1 MFQLHLKQDSQMRM
15 VMQIFLQ
22 GKYKI
27 LSIHIHEA
35 LEKEFNID
43 VKDKVTLVTDVEIA
57 YYIVMKSHGAL

>member
-1 MFQLHLKQDSQMRM
+1 MFQLHSKQDSQMRT

-57 YYIVMKSHGAL
+57 YYVVMKSHGAL

>member
-57 YYIVMKSHGAL
+57 YYVVMKSHGAL

>member
-1 MFQLHLKQDSQMRM
+1 MFQLHLKQDSQMKM

-57 YYIVMKSHGAL
+57 YYVVMKSHGAL

>member
-1 MFQLHLKQDSQMRM
+1 MFQLHLKQDSQMKM

-27 LSIHIHEA
+27 FSIHIHEA

-57 YYIVMKSHGAL
+57 YYVVMKSHGAL

>member
-1 MFQLHLKQDSQMRM
+1 MFQLHLKLDSQMKM

-57 YYIVMKSHGAL
+57 YYVVMKSHGAL

>member
-22 GKYKI
+22 GKYEI

-57 YYIVMKSHGAL
+57 YYVVMKSHGAL